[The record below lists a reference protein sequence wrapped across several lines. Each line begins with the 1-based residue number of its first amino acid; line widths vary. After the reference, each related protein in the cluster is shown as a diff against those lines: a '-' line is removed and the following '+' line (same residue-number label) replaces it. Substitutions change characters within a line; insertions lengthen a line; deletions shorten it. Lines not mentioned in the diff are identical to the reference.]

1 MKTIIMTITPETWI
15 SIGLTLF
22 SIAAGSLVT
31 AYFAHRYYARA
42 AKDMEAESKKLR
54 NLHRISL
61 QAMEDAGMVKLNRD
75 AAGEIIGMVHELSA
89 HAVITSHATAELSIH
104 KEVEEH

>member
-1 MKTIIMTITPETWI
+1 MTITPDTWI

-22 SIAAGSLVT
+22 SIAVGSIVT

-61 QAMEDAGMVKLNRD
+61 QAMEDAEMVRLTRD
-75 AAGEIIGMVHELSA
+75 AAGEPIGMVHDLSASQSNSLVATMELSCDD
-89 HAVITSHATAELSIH
+89 
-104 KEVEEH
+104 EVHERKHHD

>member
-1 MKTIIMTITPETWI
+1 MTITPETWI

-54 NLHRISL
+54 NLQRISL

-75 AAGEIIGMVHELSA
+75 ASGEIIGMAHELSFTA
-89 HAVITSHATAELSIH
+89 SSSLVATMELSCDD
-104 KEVEEH
+104 EVHERQHHD